1 MTLDVVEDGV
11 LFSFSFFKLN
21 PTLPGQNKNH
31 GVHTVC
37 GERCQRS
44 HLIFMDVMHFIY
56 STVFL
61 SFFFFFF
68 ISSQHTKRTS
78 HILGFSSIVISYIFL
93 NGRDCGRQMLLKGDH
108 VQLYNVCKRGK
119 GDH

>member
-61 SFFFFFF
+61 SFFFFFLF
-68 ISSQHTKRTS
+68 PHN
-78 HILGFSSIVISYIFL
+78 ILREHPTFWGFL
-93 NGRDCGRQMLLKGDH
+93 Q
-108 VQLYNVCKRGK
+108 
-119 GDH
+119 